1 MDLRKAPLDLID
13 PFDPLNFLN
22 PLYRLRRLLMNLKK
36 TPLALSLAM
45 TLSLGVMGAA
55 GNASAAE
62 IVIATVNNGHMIE
75 MQKLTPFFEKANPGI
90 TVKWVTLE
98 EGVLRQ
104 RVTTDIAT
112 KGGQF
117 DVMTI
122 GMYETP
128 IWGKKG
134 WLAELKTDGA
144 FDVDDLLPAMRNG
157 LSVDG
162 KLYAAPFYG
171 ESSMLMYRKDLT
183 DKAGVKFAERPTW
196 TDVRDAAA
204 KIHDPKNGVY
214 GICLRGKPGWG
225 DNMAFL
231 TTMANSFG
239 AQWFDMQWK
248 PQLTSKPWKEAVTFY
263 VDLLK
268 KYGPPGSASNSFNEI
283 LALYNEG
290 KCGMWIDA
298 TIAASFITDPK
309 QSKVA
314 DKVAF
319 AQGPYAVTQKGAN
332 WLWAWALAIPAGT
345 KNADSAQK
353 FIAWAT
359 SKDYIN
365 LVAKEKGWAAV
376 PTGTRKSTYANP
388 EFMKAAKFAAAE
400 KAAIDSANPNDST
413 LPKSPY
419 VGVQFAAI
427 PEFQAIGVAVGQQ
440 MSSALAGKSTVD
452 AALKASQLVAD
463 REMRKGG
470 YYK

>member
-1 MDLRKAPLDLID
+1 MKLKAS
-13 PFDPLNFLN
+13 
-22 PLYRLRRLLMNLKK
+22 
-36 TPLALSLAM
+36 LALAFGLMAG
-45 TLSLGVMGAA
+45 TAFAA
-55 GNASAAE
+55 TE
-62 IVIATVNNGHMIE
+62 LVVATVNNGHMIE
-75 MQKLTPFFEKANPGI
+75 MQKLTKHFETANPDI
-90 TVKWVTLE
+90 KVKWVTLE

-134 WLAELKTDGA
+134 WLAELKTDA
-144 FDVDDLLPAMRNG
+144 AYDVDDLLPAMRNG

-171 ESSMLMYRKDLT
+171 ESSMLMYRKDLA
-183 DKAGVKFAERPTW
+183 DKAGITVAERPTW
-196 TDVRDAAA
+196 ADIKTLAS

-231 TTMANSFG
+231 STLVNTFG
-239 AQWFDMQWK
+239 GQWFDMSWK
-248 PQLTSKPWKEAVTFY
+248 PQLESKPWKDAINFY

-268 KYGPPGSASNSFNEI
+268 SYGPPGSSANSFNEI

-298 TIAASFITDPK
+298 TIAASFISDPK

-319 AQGPYAVTQKGAN
+319 AQAPTMATPKGAN
-332 WLWAWALAIPAGT
+332 WLWAWSLAIPAGSQKVEAAT
-345 KNADSAQK
+345 K
-353 FIAWAT
+353 FITWAT

-365 LVAKEKGWAAV
+365 LVGKEVGWGNV
-376 PTGTRKSTYANP
+376 PTGTRKSTYTNA
-388 EFMKAAKFAAAE
+388 EFLKVAKFAAAE
-400 KAAIDSANPNDST
+400 KMAIDTANPADST

-427 PEFQAIGVAVGQQ
+427 PEFQSLGTTVGQE
-440 MSSALAGKSTVD
+440 MSAALAGKKTID
-452 AALKASQLVAD
+452 AALKAGQVAAD
-463 REMRKGG
+463 REMKKAG

>member
-1 MDLRKAPLDLID
+1 MTVRNAL
-13 PFDPLNFLN
+13 
-22 PLYRLRRLLMNLKK
+22 
-36 TPLALSLAM
+36 TLALGLA
-45 TLSLGVMGAA
+45 TA
-55 GNASAAE
+55 GLASAATE
-62 IVIATVNNGHMIE
+62 LVIATVNNGHMIE
-75 MQKLTPFFEKANPGI
+75 MQKLTPQFEAAHPGI
-90 TVKWVTLE
+90 KLKWVTLE

-134 WLAELKTDGA
+134 WLVPLKTDA
-144 FDVDDLLPAMRNG
+144 TYDVDDLLPAMRNG

-171 ESSMLMYRKDLT
+171 ESSMLMYRKDLAA
-183 DKAGVKFAERPTW
+183 KAGVTFAERPTW
-196 TDVRDAAA
+196 TEVRDAAA
-204 KIHDPKNGVY
+204 KMHDPANGVY

-225 DNMAFL
+225 DNMAFI
-231 TTMANSFG
+231 TTMVNSFG
-239 AQWFDMQWK
+239 GQWFDMSWK
-248 PQLTSKPWKEAVTFY
+248 PQLESKPWQDAISFY
-263 VDLLK
+263 VDLLG
-268 KYGPPGSASNSFNEI
+268 KYGPPGSSANSFNEI

-319 AQGPYAVTQKGAN
+319 AQGPQAVTSKGAN
-332 WLWAWALAIPAGT
+332 WLWAWALAVPAGT
-345 KNADSAQK
+345 KNADAAQT
-353 FIAWAT
+353 FVTWAT
-359 SKDYIN
+359 SKAYIE

-388 EFMKAAKFAAAE
+388 MFQKAAVFAAAE

-427 PEFQAIGVAVGQQ
+427 PEFQAIGIAVGQQ
-440 MSSALAGKSTVD
+440 MSAALAGKVSV
-452 AALKASQLVAD
+452 AQALKTSQAAAD
-463 REMRKGG
+463 REMRKAR

>member
-1 MDLRKAPLDLID
+1 MK
-13 PFDPLNFLN
+13 
-22 PLYRLRRLLMNLKK
+22 LKI
-36 TPLALSLAM
+36 
-45 TLSLGVMGAA
+45 
-55 GNASAAE
+55 ASALTAAMMSAGMAHAATE
-62 IVIATVNNGHMIE
+62 LVVATVNNGHMIE
-75 MQKLTPFFEKANPGI
+75 MQKLTSHFEKANPDI
-90 TVKWVTLE
+90 KVKWVTLE

-117 DVMTI
+117 DIMTI

-134 WLAELKTDGA
+134 WLKEIKPDAKYDA
-144 FDVDDLLPAMRNG
+144 DDLLPAMRNG

-162 KLYAAPFYG
+162 KMYAVPFYG
-171 ESSMLMYRKDLT
+171 ESSMLMYRKDLA
-183 DKAGVKFAERPTW
+183 DKAGIKVADKPTW
-196 TDVRDAAA
+196 DDISKLAA
-204 KIHDPKNGVY
+204 KIHDPKAGVY

-231 TTMANSFG
+231 STLVNTYG
-239 AQWFDMQWK
+239 GQWFDMQWK
-248 PQLTSKPWKEAVTFY
+248 PQLETKPWKDAITFY
-263 VDLLK
+263 VDLLN
-268 KYGPPGSASNSFNEI
+268 KYGPPGSSANSFNEI

-298 TIAASFITDPK
+298 TIAASFISDPK

-319 AQGPYAVTQKGAN
+319 AQAPTKVTAKGAN

-345 KNADSAQK
+345 QKADAAQK
-353 FIAWAT
+353 FVTWAT
-359 SKDYIN
+359 SKEYIE
-365 LVAKEKGWAAV
+365 LVAKTNGWASV
-376 PTGTRKSTYANP
+376 PTGTRKSTYANAN
-388 EFMKAAKFAAAE
+388 FQKAAKFAAAE

-427 PEFQAIGVAVGQQ
+427 PEFQAIGISVGQQ
-440 MSSALAGKSTVD
+440 MSAALAGKTSVD
-452 AALKASQLVAD
+452 AALKASQTAAD
-463 REMRKGG
+463 REMRKAG

>member
-1 MDLRKAPLDLID
+1 MK
-13 PFDPLNFLN
+13 
-22 PLYRLRRLLMNLKK
+22 LKM
-36 TPLALSLAM
+36 TLALA
-45 TLSLGVMGAA
+45 LGFAGGMAQAA
-55 GNASAAE
+55 SE
-62 IVIATVNNGHMIE
+62 LVIATVNNGHMIT
-75 MQKLTPFFEKANPGI
+75 MQKMTKHFEQANPDI
-90 TVKWVTLE
+90 KVKWVTLE

-134 WLAELKTDGA
+134 WLKEITTDA
-144 FDVDDLLPAMRNG
+144 SYDVDDLLPAMRNG
-157 LSVDG
+157 LSVGG

-171 ESSMLMYRKDLT
+171 ESSMLMYRKDLA
-183 DKAGVKFAERPTW
+183 DKAGVTVSDTPTW
-196 TDVRDAAA
+196 PEIRELAS

-225 DNMAFL
+225 DNTAFL
-231 TTMANSFG
+231 TTMVNTFG
-239 AQWFDMQWK
+239 GQWFDMKWK
-248 PQLTSKPWKEAVTFY
+248 PQLESKPWKDAITFY
-263 VDLLK
+263 VDMMN
-268 KYGPPGSASNSFNEI
+268 KYGPPGSSANSFNEI

-290 KCGMWIDA
+290 KCGMWVDA

-319 AQGPYAVTQKGAN
+319 AQAPTMVTPKGAN

-345 KNADSAQK
+345 KNADAAQK
-353 FIAWAT
+353 FIKWST

-365 LVAKEKGWAAV
+365 LVAKEEGWNAV
-376 PTGTRKSTYANP
+376 PTGTRKSTYANAD
-388 EFMKAAKFAAAE
+388 FVKAARFADAE
-400 KAAIDSANPNDST
+400 KRAIDTANPNDST

-419 VGVQFAAI
+419 VGVQFVAI
-427 PEFQAIGVAVGQQ
+427 PEFQAIGIAVGQQ
-440 MSSALAGKSTVD
+440 MSAALAGKTTVD
-452 AALKASQLVAD
+452 AALKASQKAAD
-463 REMRKGG
+463 REMRKAK

>member
-1 MDLRKAPLDLID
+1 MK
-13 PFDPLNFLN
+13 LNAS
-22 PLYRLRRLLMNLKK
+22 
-36 TPLALSLAM
+36 LALAFGLAG
-45 TLSLGVMGAA
+45 LGGLLAPVAVEAA
-55 GNASAAE
+55 DL
-62 IVIATVNNGHMIE
+62 VIATVNNGHMIE
-75 MQKLTPFFEKANPGI
+75 MQKLSSTFEKANPDI
-90 TVKWVTLE
+90 KLKWVTLE

-134 WLAELKTDGA
+134 WLVELKPDA
-144 FDVDDLLPAMRNG
+144 AYDIDDILPAMRNG
-157 LSVDG
+157 LSVEG

-183 DKAGVKFAERPTW
+183 DKAGIKFEERPTW
-196 TDVRDAAA
+196 NQVKEAAA

-225 DNMAFL
+225 DNMAFI
-231 TTMANSFG
+231 TTVVNAFG
-239 AQWFDMQWK
+239 GQWFDMGWK
-248 PQLTSKPWKEAVTFY
+248 PQLESKVWHDAVSFY

-268 KYGPPGSASNSFNEI
+268 NYGPPGSSANSFNEI

-290 KCGMWIDA
+290 KCGMWVDA
-298 TIAASFITDPK
+298 TIAASFISDPK

-319 AQGPYAVTQKGAN
+319 AQAPQAATAKGAN
-332 WLWAWALAIPAGT
+332 WLWAWALAIPAGSQKT
-345 KNADSAQK
+345 DAAQK

-359 SKDYIN
+359 SKDYIQ
-365 LVAKEKGWAAV
+365 LVAKERGWAAV
-376 PTGTRKSTYANP
+376 PTGTRKSTYLSR
-388 EFMKAAKFAAAE
+388 EFRQAARFAEAE
-400 KAAIDSANPNDST
+400 QRAIFTANPNDST

-427 PEFQAIGVAVGQQ
+427 PEFQAIGIAVGQQ
-440 MSSALAGKSTVD
+440 MSAALAGKVSVD
-452 AALKASQLVAD
+452 EALKASQTAAD
-463 REMRKGG
+463 REMKKAG

>member
-1 MDLRKAPLDLID
+1 MKL
-13 PFDPLNFLN
+13 
-22 PLYRLRRLLMNLKK
+22 
-36 TPLALSLAM
+36 TPRTAVALALAALA
-45 TLSLGVMGAA
+45 GAA
-55 GNASAAE
+55 SATD

-75 MQKLTPFFEKANPGI
+75 MQKLTPHFEKANPTI
-90 TVKWVTLE
+90 KVKWVTLE

-128 IWGKKG
+128 IWCKKG
-134 WLAELKTDGA
+134 WLNEIKPDAAYDI
-144 FDVDDLLPAMRNG
+144 DDLLPAMRDG

-183 DKAGVKFAERPTW
+183 DKAGVTFAERPTW
-196 TDVRDAAA
+196 EQVRDAAS
-204 KIHDPKNGVY
+204 KIHDPKAGVY

-231 TTMANSFG
+231 TTMVNSFG
-239 AQWFDMQWK
+239 GQWFDMSWK
-248 PQLTSKPWKEAVTFY
+248 PQLESKPWHDAVTFY

-268 KYGPPGSASNSFNEI
+268 KYGPPGSSANSFNEI

-319 AQGPYAVTQKGAN
+319 AQGPYSATQKGAN
-332 WLWAWALAIPAGT
+332 WLWAWALAVPAGT
-345 KNADSAQK
+345 KNADAAQK
-353 FIAWAT
+353 FINWAT
-359 SKDYIN
+359 SKDYIK
-365 LVAKEKGWAAV
+365 LVAQEKGWAAV
-376 PTGTRKSTYANP
+376 PTGTRKSTYATP
-388 EFMKAAKFAAAE
+388 EFMKAAKFAEAE
-400 KAAIDSANPNDST
+400 KKAIDSANPNDST

-427 PEFQAIGVAVGQQ
+427 PEFQAIGIAVGQQ
-440 MSSALAGKSTVD
+440 MSAALAGKSTVD
-452 AALKASQLVAD
+452 AALKAAQLAAD
-463 REMRKGG
+463 REMKKGG

>member
-1 MDLRKAPLDLID
+1 MKTYQAALI
-13 PFDPLNFLN
+13 LC
-22 PLYRLRRLLMNLKK
+22 
-36 TPLALSLAM
+36 
-45 TLSLGVMGAA
+45 MGAA
-55 GNASAAE
+55 AGAAQAATE
-62 IVIATVNNGHMIE
+62 LVIATVNNGHMIE
-75 MQKLTPFFEKANPGI
+75 MQKLTPQFEKAYPDI
-90 TVKWVTLE
+90 KLKWVTLE
-98 EGVLRQ
+98 EGTLRS

-128 IWGKKG
+128 IWAKKG
-134 WLAELKTDGA
+134 WLKELTPA
-144 FDVDDLLPAMRNG
+144 ASYDVDDLLPAMRNG

-183 DKAGVKFAERPTW
+183 DKAGVTFPERPTW
-196 TDVRDAAA
+196 DQVRDAAA
-204 KIHDPKNGVY
+204 KIHNPPNVY

-231 TTMANSFG
+231 STMANSFG
-239 AQWFDMQWK
+239 AQWFDMSWK
-248 PQLTSKPWKEAVTFY
+248 PQLETKPWKDAVTFY

-268 KYGPPGSASNSFNEI
+268 KYGPPGSSANSFNEI

-290 KCGMWIDA
+290 KCGMWVDA

-319 AQGPYAVTQKGAN
+319 AQGPYAVTEKGAN

-345 KNADSAQK
+345 KNADAAQK
-353 FIAWAT
+353 FISWAT

-388 EFMKAAKFAAAE
+388 EFMKAAVFAAAE
-400 KAAIDSANPNDST
+400 KKAIDSANPNDST

-427 PEFQAIGVAVGQQ
+427 PEFQAIGIAVGQQ
-440 MSSALAGKSTVD
+440 MSAAVAGKTSVD
-452 AALKASQLVAD
+452 QALKTSQAAAD

>member
-1 MDLRKAPLDLID
+1 MSSTDVANESHRVNLKIYTEETR
-13 PFDPLNFLN
+13 N
-22 PLYRLRRLLMNLKK
+22 MNLKSAFA
-36 TPLALSLAM
+36 LAFGLA
-45 TLSLGVMGAA
+45 VAGASHA
-55 GNASAAE
+55 TDL
-62 IVIATVNNGHMIE
+62 VIATVNNGHMIE
-75 MQKLTPFFEKANPGI
+75 MQKLTKFFEQANPDI
-90 TVKWVTLE
+90 KVKWVTLE

-117 DVMTI
+117 DIMTI

-134 WLAELKTDGA
+134 WLQELKPDA
-144 FDVDDLLPAMRNG
+144 AYDIDDLLPAMRQG

-171 ESSMLMYRKDLT
+171 ESSMLMYRKDLA
-183 DKAGVKFAERPTW
+183 DKVGVKLGDQPTW
-196 TDVRDAAA
+196 AQVKDFAA
-204 KIHDPKNGVY
+204 KIHDPKNGLY

-231 TTMANSFG
+231 TTLVNTHG
-239 AQWFDMQWK
+239 GQWFDMSWK
-248 PQLTSKPWKEAVTFY
+248 PQLETKPWKDAINFY
-263 VDLLK
+263 VDLLN
-268 KYGPPGSASNSFNEI
+268 KYGPPGSSANSFNEI

-290 KCGMWIDA
+290 KCGMWVDA

-319 AQGPYAVTQKGAN
+319 AQAPIAVTPKGAN
-332 WLWAWALAIPAGT
+332 WLWAWALAIPAGS
-345 KNADSAQK
+345 KNEASAQK

-359 SKDYIN
+359 SKDYIK
-365 LVAKEKGWAAV
+365 LVGKEAGWGSI
-376 PTGTRKSTYANP
+376 PTGTRKSTYTTP
-388 EFMKAAKFAAAE
+388 EFLKAAKFAAAE
-400 KAAIDSANPNDST
+400 KKAIDTANPNDST

-427 PEFQAIGVAVGQQ
+427 PEFQAIGIAVGQQ
-440 MSSALAGKSTVD
+440 MSAALAGKIPVNE
-452 AALKASQLVAD
+452 ALKASQIAAD
-463 REMRKGG
+463 REMRKAG

>member
-1 MDLRKAPLDLID
+1 MK
-13 PFDPLNFLN
+13 
-22 PLYRLRRLLMNLKK
+22 LKSGVA
-36 TPLALSLAM
+36 LAFGLAIA
-45 TLSLGVMGAA
+45 GVSHAA
-55 GNASAAE
+55 TE
-62 IVIATVNNGHMIE
+62 LVIATVNNGHMIE
-75 MQKLTPFFEKANPGI
+75 MQKLTKFFEQANPDI
-90 TVKWVTLE
+90 KVKWVTLE

-117 DVMTI
+117 DIMTI

-134 WLAELKTDGA
+134 WLQELKPDA
-144 FDVDDLLPAMRNG
+144 AYDIDDLLPAMRQG

-171 ESSMLMYRKDLT
+171 ESSMLMYRKDLA
-183 DKAGVKFAERPTW
+183 DKAGVKLPERPTW
-196 TDVRDAAA
+196 DQIKDLAA
-204 KIHDPKNGVY
+204 KIHNPPNVY

-231 TTMANSFG
+231 TTLANTYG
-239 AQWFDMQWK
+239 GQWFDMSWK
-248 PQLTSKPWKEAVTFY
+248 PQLESKPWKDAIHFY
-263 VDLLK
+263 VDLLN
-268 KYGPPGSASNSFNEI
+268 KYGPPGSSANSFNEI

-290 KCGMWIDA
+290 KCGMWVDA
-298 TIAASFITDPK
+298 TIAASFISDPK

-319 AQGPYAVTQKGAN
+319 AQAPMAVTPKGAN
-332 WLWAWALAIPAGT
+332 WLWAWALAIPAGS
-345 KNADSAQK
+345 KNQEAAQK

-365 LVAKEKGWAAV
+365 LVGKEAGWASI
-376 PTGTRKSTYANP
+376 PTGTRKSTYTNP
-388 EFMKAAKFAAAE
+388 DFLKAAKFAAAE
-400 KAAIDSANPNDST
+400 KRAIDSANPNDST

-427 PEFQAIGVAVGQQ
+427 PEFQAIGIAVGQQ
-440 MSSALAGKSTVD
+440 MSAALAGKETVD
-452 AALKASQLVAD
+452 QALKTSQTAAD
-463 REMRKGG
+463 REMKKAG

>member
-1 MDLRKAPLDLID
+1 
-13 PFDPLNFLN
+13 
-22 PLYRLRRLLMNLKK
+22 
-36 TPLALSLAM
+36 M
-45 TLSLGVMGAA
+45 TLRASLTLLA
-55 GNASAAE
+55 GLCVAGTASAVDL
-62 IVIATVNNGHMIE
+62 VIATVNNGHMIE
-75 MQKLTPFFEKANPGI
+75 MQKLTPEFEKAHPGI
-90 TVKWVTLE
+90 KLKWVTLE
-98 EGVLRQ
+98 EGTLRS

-134 WLAELKTDGA
+134 WLMELKPDA
-144 FDVDDLLPAMRNG
+144 AYDVDDLLPAMRNG

-183 DKAGVKFAERPTW
+183 DKAGVTFPERPTW
-196 TDVRDAAA
+196 QQVADAAA
-204 KIHDPKNGVY
+204 KIHNPPSVY

-231 TTMANSFG
+231 STMANSFG
-239 AQWFDMQWK
+239 AQWFDMSWK
-248 PQLTSKPWKEAVTFY
+248 PQLETKPWKDAVTFY

-268 KYGPPGSASNSFNEI
+268 KYGPPGSSANSFNEI

-298 TIAASFITDPK
+298 TIAASFVTDPK

-319 AQGPYAVTQKGAN
+319 AQGPYAVTEKGAN

-345 KNADSAQK
+345 KNADAAQK
-353 FIAWAT
+353 FITWAT
-359 SKDYIN
+359 SKEYIN
-365 LVAKEKGWAAV
+365 LVGKTNGWGRV

-388 EFMKAAKFAAAE
+388 EFQKAAVFAAAE
-400 KAAIDSANPNDST
+400 KKAIDTANPNDST

-427 PEFQAIGVAVGQQ
+427 PEFQAIGIAVGQQ
-440 MSSALAGKSTVD
+440 MS
-452 AALKASQLVAD
+452 AALSGKVSVDQALKTSQAAAD

>member
-1 MDLRKAPLDLID
+1 MK
-13 PFDPLNFLN
+13 
-22 PLYRLRRLLMNLKK
+22 LKI
-36 TPLALSLAM
+36 TLAL
-45 TLSLGVMGAA
+45 TLSMGLVAGTQAA
-55 GNASAAE
+55 TE
-62 IVIATVNNGHMIE
+62 IVVATVNNGHMIE
-75 MQKLTPFFEKANPGI
+75 MQKLTPHFERANPDI
-90 TVKWVTLE
+90 KVKWVTLE

-134 WLAELKTDGA
+134 WLNEIKTTPA
-144 FDVDDLLPAMRNG
+144 YDVDDLLPAMRNG
-157 LSVDG
+157 LSVNG

-183 DKAGVKFAERPTW
+183 DKAGITFAERPTW
-196 TDVRDAAA
+196 NDVRDAAA
-204 KIHDPKNGVY
+204 KIHDPKAGVY

-231 TTMANSFG
+231 STMVNSFG
-239 AQWFDMQWK
+239 GQWFDMAWK
-248 PQLTSKPWKEAVTFY
+248 PQLESKPWKDAVTFY

-268 KYGPPGSASNSFNEI
+268 KYGPPGSSSNSFNEI

-290 KCGMWIDA
+290 KCGMWVDA

-319 AQGPYAVTQKGAN
+319 AQGPYTATTKGAN
-332 WLWAWALAIPAGT
+332 WLWAWSLAIPAGT
-345 KNADSAQK
+345 KNAEASQK

-359 SKDYIN
+359 SKEYIN
-365 LVAKEKGWAAV
+365 LVGKEKGWAAV
-376 PTGTRKSTYANP
+376 PTGTRKSTYANA
-388 EFMKAAKFAAAE
+388 EFQKAAKFAEAE
-400 KAAIDSANPNDST
+400 KKAIDSANPNDST

-427 PEFQAIGVAVGQQ
+427 PEFQAIGLAVGQQ

-452 AALKASQLVAD
+452 NALKASQVVAD
-463 REMRKGG
+463 REMRKAG

>member
-1 MDLRKAPLDLID
+1 MHLKATLAAACG
-13 PFDPLNFLN
+13 
-22 PLYRLRRLLMNLKK
+22 LL
-36 TPLALSLAM
+36 LAS
-45 TLSLGVMGAA
+45 GQ
-55 GNASAAE
+55 ASAVDL
-62 IVIATVNNGHMIE
+62 VIATVNNPHMIE
-75 MQKLTPFFEKANPGI
+75 MQKLTPEFEKAYPDI
-90 TVKWVTLE
+90 KLKWVTLE

-134 WLAELKTDGA
+134 WLMEIKPDAKY
-144 FDVDDLLPAMRNG
+144 DVDDLLPAMRNG

-171 ESSMLMYRKDLT
+171 ESSMLMYRKDLA
-183 DKAGVKFAERPTW
+183 DKAGVTFPDRPTW
-196 TDVRDAAA
+196 AQVKDAAA
-204 KIHDPKNGVY
+204 KMTDPKAGVY

-225 DNMAFL
+225 DNMAFI
-231 TTMANSFG
+231 TTMVNSYG
-239 AQWFDMQWK
+239 GQWFDMSWK
-248 PQLTSKPWKEAVTFY
+248 PQVDSKPWHDAITDY
-263 VDLLK
+263 VELLK
-268 KYGPPGSASNSFNEI
+268 KYGPPGSSANSFNEI

-290 KCGMWIDA
+290 KCAMWIDA
-298 TIAASFITDPK
+298 TIAASSITDPK

-319 AQGPYAVTQKGAN
+319 AQGPYQATQKGAN

-345 KNADSAQK
+345 KNADAAQK
-353 FIAWAT
+353 FINWAT
-359 SKDYIN
+359 SKDYIA
-365 LVAKEKGWAAV
+365 LVAKDKGWASV

-388 EFMKAAKFAAAE
+388 EFVKAAKFADAE
-400 KAAIDSANPNDST
+400 KKAIDSANPNDST

-427 PEFQAIGVAVGQQ
+427 PEFQAIGIAVGQQ
-440 MSSALAGKSTVD
+440 MSAALSGKETVD
-452 AALKASQLVAD
+452 QALKAGQNAAD
-463 REMRKGG
+463 REMRKAG

>member
-1 MDLRKAPLDLID
+1 MKFRHTLALAAG
-13 PFDPLNFLN
+13 
-22 PLYRLRRLLMNLKK
+22 
-36 TPLALSLAM
+36 LALSGATALA
-45 TLSLGVMGAA
+45 G
-55 GNASAAE
+55 E

-75 MQKLTPFFEKANPGI
+75 MQKLTPHFEKAHPGI

-98 EGVLRQ
+98 EGTLRS

-134 WLAELKTDGA
+134 WLKEIQPDAA
-144 FDVDDLLPAMRNG
+144 YDVGDLLPAIRDG

-171 ESSMLMYRKDLT
+171 ESSMLMYRKDLA
-183 DKAGVKFAERPTW
+183 DKAGVSFAERPTW
-196 TDVRDAAA
+196 TEVRDAAA
-204 KIHDPKNGVY
+204 KMHDPANGVY

-231 TTMANSFG
+231 TTMVNSFG
-239 AQWFDMQWK
+239 GQWFDMSWK
-248 PQLTSKPWKEAVTFY
+248 PQLQSKPWKDAVTLY
-263 VDLLK
+263 VELLT
-268 KYGPPGSASNSFNEI
+268 KYGPPGSSANSFNEI

-290 KCGMWIDA
+290 KCAMWVDA
-298 TIAASFITDPK
+298 TIAASFVTDPK

-319 AQGPYAVTQKGAN
+319 AQSPQAVTSKGAN
-332 WLWAWALAIPAGT
+332 WLWAWALAIPAGS
-345 KNADSAQK
+345 KQSADAQT
-353 FIAWAT
+353 FITWAT
-359 SKDYIN
+359 SKQYVE

-376 PTGTRKSTYANP
+376 PTGTRASTYANAD
-388 EFMKAAKFAAAE
+388 FQKAAVFAKAE

-427 PEFQAIGVAVGQQ
+427 PEFQAIGLAVGQQ
-440 MSSALAGKSTVD
+440 MSAALAGRVSVD
-452 AALKASQLVAD
+452 EALKASQRAAD
-463 REMRKGG
+463 RQMRRGR
-470 YYK
+470 YY

>member
-1 MDLRKAPLDLID
+1 MKIQA
-13 PFDPLNFLN
+13 
-22 PLYRLRRLLMNLKK
+22 
-36 TPLALSLAM
+36 TLAIACCMAL
-45 TLSLGVMGAA
+45 TGAA
-55 GNASAAE
+55 ASATDL
-62 IVIATVNNGHMIE
+62 VIATVNNGHMIE
-75 MQKLTPFFEKANPGI
+75 MQKLTPKFEKAYPDI
-90 TVKWVTLE
+90 KLKWVTLE

-134 WLAELKTDGA
+134 WLQEIKPDAA
-144 FDVDDLLPAMRNG
+144 YDVDDLLPAMRNG

-162 KLYAAPFYG
+162 KLYAVPFYG
-171 ESSMLMYRKDLT
+171 ESSMLMYRKDLA
-183 DKAGVKFAERPTW
+183 DKAGITFPERPTW
-196 TDVRDAAA
+196 DQVAAAAA
-204 KIHDPKNGVY
+204 KMNDPKAGVY

-225 DNMAFL
+225 DNMAFI
-231 TTMANSFG
+231 TTMVNSFG
-239 AQWFDMQWK
+239 GQWFDMGWK
-248 PQLTSKPWKEAVTFY
+248 PQLESKPWQEAITLY

-268 KYGPPGSASNSFNEI
+268 KYGPPGSSANSFNEI
-283 LALYNEG
+283 LALFNEG

-319 AQGPYAVTQKGAN
+319 AQGPYKATQKGAS
-332 WLWAWALAIPAGT
+332 WLWAWALGIPAGS
-345 KNADSAQK
+345 KNADAAQK
-353 FIAWAT
+353 FVNWAT

-365 LVAKEKGWAAV
+365 LVAKEKGWASV

-388 EFMKAAKFAAAE
+388 EFQKAAKFAEAE
-400 KAAIDSANPNDST
+400 KKAIDSANPTDST
-413 LPKSPY
+413 LLKSPY
-419 VGVQFAAI
+419 VGVQFATI
-427 PEFQAIGVAVGQQ
+427 PEFQAIGLAVGQQ
-440 MSSALAGKSTVD
+440 MSAALAGKSTVEQ
-452 AALKASQLVAD
+452 ALKTSQTAAD
-463 REMRKGG
+463 REMKKGG

>member
-1 MDLRKAPLDLID
+1 MKQKATL
-13 PFDPLNFLN
+13 
-22 PLYRLRRLLMNLKK
+22 
-36 TPLALSLAM
+36 TLAVGLVL
-45 TLSLGVMGAA
+45 VA
-55 GNASAAE
+55 GSASATDL
-62 IVIATVNNGHMIE
+62 VVATVNNGHMIE
-75 MQKLTPFFEKANPGI
+75 MQKLTPFFEKAYPDI
-90 TVKWVTLE
+90 KVKWVTLE

-112 KGGQF
+112 QGGQF

-134 WLAELKTDGA
+134 WLNEIKPDAKY
-144 FDVDDLLPAMRNG
+144 DVDDLLPAMRNG

-183 DKAGVKFAERPTW
+183 DKAGITFAERPTW
-196 TDVRDAAA
+196 DQVRDAAA
-204 KIHDPKNGVY
+204 KINDPKAGVY

-225 DNMAFL
+225 DNMAFI
-231 TTMANSFG
+231 TTMVNSFG
-239 AQWFDMQWK
+239 GQWFDMSWK
-248 PQLTSKPWKEAVTFY
+248 PQLETKPWHDAITLY

-268 KYGPPGSASNSFNEI
+268 KYGPPGSSANSFNEI

-319 AQGPYAVTQKGAN
+319 AQGPYSATQKGAN
-332 WLWAWALAIPAGT
+332 WLWAWALAIPAST
-345 KNADSAQK
+345 KNADAAQK
-353 FIAWAT
+353 FINWAT
-359 SKDYIN
+359 SKEYIA
-365 LVAKEKGWAAV
+365 LVAKEKGWASV
-376 PTGTRKSTYANP
+376 PTGTRKSTYASP
-388 EFMKAAKFAAAE
+388 EFLKAARFADAE
-400 KAAIDSANPNDST
+400 KKAIDSANANDST

-427 PEFQAIGVAVGQQ
+427 PEFQAIGIAVGQQ
-440 MSSALAGKSTVD
+440 MSSALAGKETVD
-452 AALKASQLVAD
+452 QALKAGQAAAE
-463 REMRKGG
+463 REMKKGG

>member
-1 MDLRKAPLDLID
+1 MKLKAS
-13 PFDPLNFLN
+13 
-22 PLYRLRRLLMNLKK
+22 
-36 TPLALSLAM
+36 LALAFGL
-45 TLSLGVMGAA
+45 LSGMAH
-55 GNASAAE
+55 SATE
-62 IVIATVNNGHMIE
+62 LVVATVNNGHMIE
-75 MQKLTPFFEKANPGI
+75 MQKLGKHFEAANPDI
-90 TVKWVTLE
+90 KLKWVTLE

-122 GMYETP
+122 GIYETP

-134 WLAELKTDGA
+134 WLQEVKTDA
-144 FDVDDLLPAMRNG
+144 AYDVDDLLPAIRNG

-162 KLYAAPFYG
+162 KLYAVPFYG
-171 ESSMLMYRKDLT
+171 ESSMLMYRKDLA
-183 DKAGVKFAERPTW
+183 DKAGITVKDNPTW
-196 TDVRDAAA
+196 GEIKELAS
-204 KIHDPKNGVY
+204 KIHDPAAGVY

-231 TTMANSFG
+231 STLVNTFG
-239 AQWFDMQWK
+239 GQWFDMSWK
-248 PQLTSKPWKEAVTFY
+248 PQVDSKPWNDAITFY

-268 KYGPPGSASNSFNEI
+268 SYGPPGSASNSFNEI

-298 TIAASFITDPK
+298 TIAASFISDPK

-314 DKVAF
+314 DKVEF
-319 AQGPYAVTQKGAN
+319 AQAPTMVTPKGAN
-332 WLWAWALAIPAGT
+332 WLWAWSLAIPAGS
-345 KNADSAQK
+345 KKVDAANK
-353 FIAWAT
+353 FITWAT

-365 LVAKEKGWAAV
+365 LVGKETGWGSV
-376 PTGTRKSTYANP
+376 PTGTRKSTYENA
-388 EFMKAAKFAAAE
+388 EFLKAARFAAAE

-427 PEFQAIGVAVGQQ
+427 PEFQSIGIAVGQQ
-440 MSSALAGKSTVD
+440 ISAALAGKNTVE
-452 AALKASQLVAD
+452 AALKAGQVAAD
-463 REMRKGG
+463 REMKKAG

>member
-1 MDLRKAPLDLID
+1 MKLKA
-13 PFDPLNFLN
+13 
-22 PLYRLRRLLMNLKK
+22 
-36 TPLALSLAM
+36 SLAIAFGLM
-45 TLSLGVMGAA
+45 AGMAHAA
-55 GNASAAE
+55 TE
-62 IVIATVNNGHMIE
+62 IVVATVNNGHMIE
-75 MQKLTPFFEKANPGI
+75 MQKQTKHFEAANPDI
-90 TVKWVTLE
+90 KVKWVTLE
-98 EGVLRQ
+98 EGALRA

-134 WLAELKTDGA
+134 WLKELKTGA
-144 FDVDDLLPAMRNG
+144 AYDADDILPAMRNG

-162 KLYAAPFYG
+162 KMYAAPFYG
-171 ESSMLMYRKDLT
+171 ESSMLMYRKDLA
-183 DKAGVKFAERPTW
+183 DKAGVTVPSNPTW
-196 TDVRDAAA
+196 AQVKDLAA
-204 KIHDPKNGVY
+204 KIHDPKAGVY

-231 TTMANSFG
+231 TTLVNTSG
-239 AQWFDMQWK
+239 GQWFDMNWK
-248 PQLTSKPWKEAVTFY
+248 PQLESKPWKDAITFY
-263 VDLLK
+263 VDLLT
-268 KYGPPGSASNSFNEI
+268 KYGPPGSANNSFNEI

-319 AQGPYAVTQKGAN
+319 AQAPTMVTPKGAN
-332 WLWAWALAIPAGT
+332 WLWAWALAVPAGT
-345 KNADSAQK
+345 KNAAAAQK
-353 FIAWAT
+353 FIEWST
-359 SKDYIN
+359 SKEYIN
-365 LVAKEKGWAAV
+365 LIGKEVGWGNV
-376 PTGTRKSTYANP
+376 PTGTRKSTYTN
-388 EFMKAAKFAAAE
+388 ENFLKAAKFAAAE

-427 PEFQAIGVAVGQQ
+427 PEFQAIGIAVGQQ
-440 MSSALAGKSTVD
+440 MSAALAGKTTID
-452 AALKASQLVAD
+452 KALKASQVAAD
-463 REMRKGG
+463 REMKKAK

>member
-1 MDLRKAPLDLID
+1 
-13 PFDPLNFLN
+13 
-22 PLYRLRRLLMNLKK
+22 MNLRSA
-36 TPLALSLAM
+36 LALAFGLAV
-45 TLSLGVMGAA
+45 TGA
-55 GNASAAE
+55 SHAATE
-62 IVIATVNNGHMIE
+62 LVVATVNNGHMIE
-75 MQKLTPFFEKANPGI
+75 MQKLTRFFEQANPDI
-90 TVKWVTLE
+90 KVKWVTLE

-134 WLAELKTDGA
+134 WLQELKPDA
-144 FDVDDLLPAMRNG
+144 AYDVDDLLPAMRQG

-171 ESSMLMYRKDLT
+171 ESSMLMYRKDLA
-183 DKAGVKFAERPTW
+183 DKAGVKLPERPTW
-196 TDVRDAAA
+196 EQVKDLAA
-204 KIHDPKNGVY
+204 KIHNPSAGIY

-231 TTMANSFG
+231 TTLVNTNG
-239 AQWFDMQWK
+239 GQWFDMTWH
-248 PQLTSKPWKEAVTFY
+248 PQLESKPWKDAINFY

-268 KYGPPGSASNSFNEI
+268 KYGPPGSAANSFNEI
-283 LALYNEG
+283 LALFNEG
-290 KCGMWIDA
+290 KCGMWVDA
-298 TIAASFITDPK
+298 TIAASFISDPK

-319 AQGPYAVTQKGAN
+319 AQAPTAVTPKGAN
-332 WLWAWALAIPAGT
+332 WLWAWALAIPAGS
-345 KNADSAQK
+345 KNQDTAQK

-359 SKDYIN
+359 SKEYIN
-365 LVAKEKGWAAV
+365 LVGKEAGWGSI
-376 PTGTRKSTYANP
+376 PTGTRKSTYANA
-388 EFMKAAKFAAAE
+388 EFLKAAKFAAAE
-400 KAAIDSANPNDST
+400 KKAIDTANPNDST

-427 PEFQAIGVAVGQQ
+427 PEFQAIGIAVGQQ
-440 MSSALAGKSTVD
+440 MSAALAGKTSVD
-452 AALKASQLVAD
+452 QALKTSQTAAD
-463 REMRKGG
+463 REMKKAG